1 MLISGGISIIS
12 FASNVGVPAGIAS
25 ANFTL
30 VFTPFTTRIIKELL
44 QIARN
49 KNEKHNKIAMLP
61 KSKLKSIETLISL
74 ALIDLAISHEKF
86 KIIVKEKKKYEKMKE
101 IIIMMKSS
109 DDLGENN
116 GIISENRRNA

>member
-1 MLISGGISIIS
+1 
-12 FASNVGVPAGIAS
+12 
-25 ANFTL
+25 
-30 VFTPFTTRIIKELL
+30 
-44 QIARN
+44 
-49 KNEKHNKIAMLP
+49 MLP

-116 GIISENRRNA
+116 GIISENRRNAQN

>member
-30 VFTPFTTRIIKELL
+30 VFTPLTAGIIKELF

-61 KSKLKSIETLISL
+61 KSKLNSIETLISL

-86 KIIVKEKKKYEKMKE
+86 KIIVKEKQKYEKMKE
-101 IIIMMKSS
+101 IIRMMKSS